1 VAERF
6 PRTPLASAAPGGN
19 GLVDGLQRLWHPPAL
34 APAAPAGVA
43 ALERSMPGTG
53 AALVMTAPDLGLE
66 ILMRSGRAD
75 RLHLGDPWEASFA
88 PNEELPGLAR
98 QVASLRPGER
108 MLLDGAGRDALAAV
122 RAEPERDPLARPF
135 AGLAPLQAWALRR
148 IERRFALRDVAPPRD
163 GFSVV
168 ELTAR

>member
-1 VAERF
+1 
-6 PRTPLASAAPGGN
+6 
-19 GLVDGLQRLWHPPAL
+19 
-34 APAAPAGVA
+34 
-43 ALERSMPGTG
+43 
-53 AALVMTAPDLGLE
+53 MTAPDLGLE

-88 PNEELPGLAR
+88 PDEELPGLAR

-108 MLLDGAGRDALAAV
+108 MLLDGAGRDVLAAV
-122 RAEPERDPLARPF
+122 RAEPRRDPLARPF
-135 AGLAPLQAWALRR
+135 PGLAPLQAWALRR
-148 IERRFALRDVAPPRD
+148 IERRFALREVAPPRG